1 MRISVF
7 LVMVHMV
14 IGDGEVQG
22 GCGREVGCG
31 RVENE
36 KPIVRTRQAG
46 ASGSL
51 QQISASHGNSIFR
64 LGLFYF
70 RIICCEDSLVS
81 TDFLCWRMLFFTS
94 SVSKQCFYY

>member
-46 ASGSL
+46 ASGLASTNFSL
-51 QQISASHGNSIFR
+51 TWE
-64 LGLFYF
+64 LYF
-70 RIICCEDSLVS
+70 
-81 TDFLCWRMLFFTS
+81 
-94 SVSKQCFYY
+94 

>member
-7 LVMVHMV
+7 LVMVHKV

-36 KPIVRTRQAG
+36 KPFVRTRQAG

-51 QQISASHGNSIFR
+51 QQISASLGNSIFR
-64 LGLFYF
+64 LGLFHF
-70 RIICCEDSLVS
+70 RII
-81 TDFLCWRMLFFTS
+81 FLRGFFGKYKFPLLENVILHKFCT
-94 SVSKQCFYY
+94 

>member
-36 KPIVRTRQAG
+36 KPLVRTRQAG

-51 QQISASHGNSIFR
+51 ASTNFS
-64 LGLFYF
+64 LTWKLYF
-70 RIICCEDSLVS
+70 
-81 TDFLCWRMLFFTS
+81 
-94 SVSKQCFYY
+94 